1 MIVCCIFIGVRLYLG
16 EEVRVLPD
24 FSIIAARQ
32 FHDSDQDSP
41 GSDSSDGLNDG
52 LWCQSANT
60 GDVIG
65 TWNLPNGTQVSTVDD
80 NNFPLHVFHVT
91 GQIGLLRDLGIADYQ
106 GLYRCVIP
114 DDNALLKHW
123 SNHYSLK
130 RVAAAGQ
137 IKLFKGVNLITPKE
151 LW

>member
-16 EEVRVLPD
+16 K
-24 FSIIAARQ
+24 AARQ

-52 LWCQSANT
+52 LWCQSDNT

-114 DDNALLKHW
+114 DDNGVDQTLW
-123 SNHYSLK
+123 
-130 RVAAAGQ
+130 VAVYENPDFDSSC
-137 IKLFKGVNLITPKE
+137 KSV
-151 LW
+151 